1 MPPLEVAQGMCSS
14 REKIQKEKNKIVL
27 DKQVLSCYSSYRTY
41 PRGENTMKINEIV
54 IDVLKNTIKP
64 DGRKKTQVDIATA
77 LGVKQQHINDR
88 LKNENMKFNTAIEML
103 AEMGYEVVV
112 RPADASDKRESYVV
126 ERGEARIR

>member
-1 MPPLEVAQGMCSS
+1 
-14 REKIQKEKNKIVL
+14 
-27 DKQVLSCYSSYRTY
+27 
-41 PRGENTMKINEIV
+41 MKINEIV

-112 RPADASDKRESYVV
+112 RPSDASDKRESYVV
-126 ERGEARIR
+126 EKGGARVR